1 MKNALICLMC
11 LTLAFSL
18 FACKKED
25 DSKVLVTINEDKIT
39 MTEFNKELDKIP
51 MNMKMMVATE
61 SGKKNF
67 LDRLIIKKLL
77 LKEAEKNT
85 IEQDKEFQNR
95 LSEIKEQLIIE
106 SLLKKKLTSG
116 ANITDEALQ
125 KYYDDNKEKFRKER
139 EINTRHIIL
148 KSPEEAKQVKD
159 KLAAGEDFNELAKKY
174 SIDPNAKVTGGEVGF
189 HPKGTLLP
197 EYEAAAFKLTKVGQ
211 TSPVTKTQFGYHIIR
226 LEGIKPPQYVP
237 FAEVKEFI
245 KQQLVQEKQ
254 KEVLDKYIEDLKK
267 GSKIT
272 INEALLKEQAPPAVK
287 PEGAEGKP
295 EAKDAKPEAKDA
307 KPEAKD
313 VKPEVKDAKPE
324 AKDAP
329 AKPAEAQGPDKTK
342 KDTVPKT
349 K

>member
-77 LKEAEKNT
+77 LKEAEKNN

-95 LSEIKEQLIIE
+95 LTEIKEQLVIE

-159 KLAAGEDFNELAKKY
+159 KLAAGEDFSELAKKY

-272 INEALLKEQAPPAVK
+272 INEALLKEQAPPAAK

-295 EAKDAKPEAKDA
+295 EAKDAKPE
-307 KPEAKD
+307 
-313 VKPEVKDAKPE
+313 VKEAKPE

-329 AKPAEAQGPDKTK
+329 AKPAEAQGSDKTK